1 MRVLVRLLS
10 TIAAAALVAGCAAQ
24 GPFPSLAPRA
34 VEREL
39 SGAPLPPCIEG
50 AEAAEAAATSAPVPA
65 PTVADPAL
73 VARID
78 QLLAAARQGDS
89 AFGEAL
95 AAADTA
101 ASRAGD
107 SGSESWIA
115 AQIALSEAEMARTP
129 TATAL
134 AELTALALE
143 ERAGPANP
151 LDRQA
156 IERATEEVRSLADR
170 QTERLEALKASLSD
184 L

>member
-1 MRVLVRLLS
+1 MRVFARLLP

-34 VEREL
+34 VEQEL

-50 AEAAEAAATSAPVPA
+50 GQAAEPAPATEPVPA

-89 AFGEAL
+89 AFIEAI
-95 AAADTA
+95 AAADRA
-101 ASRAGD
+101 IAKAGD
-107 SGSESWIA
+107 AGSETWIA
-115 AQIALSEAEMARTP
+115 AQIAVSEAEMARTP

-143 ERAGPANP
+143 ETAERDNP
-151 LDRQA
+151 LDQQA
-156 IERATEEVRSLADR
+156 VDQATEEVRSLADR
-170 QTERLEALKASLSD
+170 QTGRLEALKASLSD